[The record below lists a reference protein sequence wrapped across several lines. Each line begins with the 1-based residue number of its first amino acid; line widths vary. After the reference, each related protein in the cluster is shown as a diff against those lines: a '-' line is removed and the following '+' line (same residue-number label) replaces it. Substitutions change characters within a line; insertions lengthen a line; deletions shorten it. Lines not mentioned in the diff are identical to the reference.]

1 VSDTSRFIAPAAR
14 VTIDAQSAR
23 ITSAAFVAGG
33 ALYAVLPHHPGIP
46 CPFRALTG
54 LPCPLC
60 GMTRAVTAAMR
71 GDVWASLRYHPAG
84 IVLIAVALFLL
95 FRPRRVDVRLPAW
108 LIPVALALMWAWNLT
123 LNPTFH

>member
-1 VSDTSRFIAPAAR
+1 MSEVVAFDAR
-14 VTIDAQSAR
+14 TAR
-23 ITSAAFVAGG
+23 LSSVALTAGG
-33 ALYAVLPHHPGIP
+33 VFYAVSPVHPSIA

-71 GDVWASLRYHPAG
+71 GDIIASLRFQPAG
-84 IVLIAVALFLL
+84 ILLLVFAAFLL
-95 FRPRRVDVRLPAW
+95 LRRTRDPVRMPAW
-108 LIPVALALMWAWNLT
+108 VPVLVLALMWAWNLT